1 MRLFQASFWFNGQ
14 NTLFGTSTKHQETL
28 WVYTETSEK
37 PHTSLS
43 RNRWV
48 STKSVKLL
56 HHAGKRNKTSFR

>member
-1 MRLFQASFWFNGQ
+1 MCLFKASSWFKGR
-14 NTLFGTSTKHQETL
+14 NTLFGTSTKHQQTL
-28 WVYTETSEK
+28 RVYTETSEK

-56 HHAGKRNKTSFR
+56 HHAGNRNKTFHH